1 VLHCATVCGI
11 AGLWGGRDVAALAPA
26 MTSELVHRGPDA
38 DGCWV
43 DEAAELALGHRR
55 LSILDLSETGRQPM
69 VSPDGRWV
77 LTYNGEVYDF
87 AELRDAL
94 SITGLRGTSDSEVLL
109 RAAAEIGPEALCRR
123 VNGMF
128 AFALWD
134 ARERE
139 LWLARDRLG
148 IKPLYWG
155 RIGERFVFGSEPR
168 AFRPVHGGDFEVD
181 GAALALYAR
190 YGYLPGT
197 RAILKGVHRL
207 APGHLLRVRR
217 VDGRFEVD
225 ERRYWSIWDVDFESG
240 PRDPREAAAQLDALL
255 RDSVS
260 KRLVADVEVGA
271 FLSGG
276 VDSSTVVALASEQ
289 AASIKTFSIGFHER
303 EYDEAIYAKQIAG
316 ALGTDHHEH
325 YVSPREA
332 LDLIP
337 QLGDIYSEPFAD
349 SSQIPTT
356 IVSRLARRHV
366 KVSLS
371 GDGGDELF
379 AGYRQY
385 AFLERI
391 RGLAAPVPP
400 PGRRSGGRAMR
411 ALARRARTSGALWRL
426 TSSRAVRSNL
436 VRAELLGGFLEG
448 SARSVQAL
456 YESFVDAWRG
466 EAVVRGHLDRAYN
479 PVNGRARNLPPR
491 MQMMLRDLFVYL
503 PDDIL
508 TKVDRASMSCGLE
521 ARVPL
526 LDHRVV
532 EHAFALPYALKVRGD
547 TTKWLLRRVL
557 YERVDRSLIERPKMG
572 FSVPIA
578 RWLRGELRDWA
589 EALLDPTRL
598 RSEGYFDVDVVRRGW
613 DDHQRRRVDWSAQLW
628 GVLMFQAWLDAE
640 KRARRV
646 PA

>member
-1 VLHCATVCGI
+1 MCGI
-11 AGLWGGRDVAALAPA
+11 AGLWGGRDVAWLAPA
-26 MTSELVHRGPDA
+26 MTEELVHRGPDA
-38 DGCWV
+38 SGHWV
-43 DEAAELALGHRR
+43 DEASELALGHRR

-69 VSPDGRWV
+69 VSPDGRFA

-87 AELRDAL
+87 ADIRDELGLED
-94 SITGLRGTSDSEVLL
+94 LRGTSDSEVLL

-123 VNGMF
+123 ANGMF

-155 RIGERFVFGSEPR
+155 RIGERFVFASEPR

-217 VDGRFEVD
+217 VDGRFEVA

-240 PRDPREAAAQLDALL
+240 PRDAPEATEQLDALV
-255 RDSVS
+255 RDSVA

-276 VDSSTVVALASEQ
+276 VDSSAVVALAAEQ
-289 AASIKTFSIGFHER
+289 SASIKTFSIGFHER
-303 EYDEAIYAKQIAG
+303 EFDEAVFAKQIAG
-316 ALGTDHHEH
+316 ALGTEHHEY

-332 LDLIP
+332 LDVIAE
-337 QLGDIYSEPFAD
+337 LGDIYSEPFAD

-385 AFLERI
+385 AFLERV
-391 RGLAAPVPP
+391 RGLAAPVPAP
-400 PGRRSGGRAMR
+400 WRRTGGRAMR
-411 ALARRARTSGALWRL
+411 ALARGARTSGALAPL
-426 TSSRAVRSNL
+426 TASRAVRSRL

-448 SARSVQAL
+448 SGQSVQAL

-466 EAVVRGHLDRAYN
+466 EPVVRGHLDRAFN
-479 PVNGRARNLPPR
+479 PVNGRARAQPAR
-491 MQMMLRDLFVYL
+491 TQMMLRDLFVYL

-508 TKVDRASMSCGLE
+508 TKVDRASMSCSLE

-526 LDHRVV
+526 LDHRLV
-532 EHAFALPYALKVRGD
+532 EWAFALPYSLKVRGD
-547 TTKWLLRRVL
+547 TTKWLLREVL
-557 YERVDRSLIERPKMG
+557 YRRVDRALIERPKMG
-572 FSVPIA
+572 FSIPIA
-578 RWLRGELRDWA
+578 AWLRGELRDWA

-598 RSEGYFDVDVVRRGW
+598 RGEGYFDVDVVRRCW
-613 DDHQRRRVDWSAQLW
+613 EDHQAERVDWSTQLW

-640 KRARRV
+640 RRARG